1 MVPGMQNAEHR
12 TQYEAVIGLEV
23 HAQLLT
29 RSKIFCG
36 CSAAFGASPNSQT
49 CPVCL
54 GMPGALP
61 VLNRRVV
68 EFAIK
73 TALALGCDITP
84 VCRFHRKNYFYPDM
98 PKNYQISQYE
108 LPLAWR
114 GSMDFAVDGMTRRVR
129 IHRLHLEEDVG
140 KLLHAGTLQAAN
152 YSLVDFNRS
161 GVPLMEIVSEPDIRS
176 PEEAAEYLRQLR
188 AILVYLGVCD
198 GNMEE
203 GSLRCDANV
212 SLRPAGSKELGVKA
226 EVKNMNSF
234 KNVQKALAYE
244 IQRQAQ
250 TLEAGRKIV
259 QETRLWDADQE
270 LTLSMRSKEY
280 AHDYRYFPEPD
291 LVPLAASP
299 QWIDEIRATLPE
311 LPQQRRARFVEAY
324 GIPDY
329 DAAVLTASRPLAN
342 YYEEVARVSREP
354 KLASNW
360 VMGDLL
366 GHLNK
371 DGRDITGSP
380 IPPAEL
386 AALLTLLLRGTISG
400 KIAKTVFEQMYQT
413 GKPAEVI
420 VKEHGLT
427 QISNQDELRRIVEEV
442 LAAHPGPVADYRKGR
457 VQSLTFLV
465 GMVMKASRGK
475 ANPQVANELLIAR
488 LTGEESGGDG

>member
-1 MVPGMQNAEHR
+1 LPA
-12 TQYEAVIGLEV
+12 TTPYEAVIGLEV

-36 CSAAFGASPNSQT
+36 CSAAFGAVPNSQT

-54 GMPGALP
+54 GMPGVLP
-61 VLNRRVV
+61 VLNKRVV

-73 TALALGCDITP
+73 TAVALGCEIAEW
-84 VCRFHRKNYFYPDM
+84 CRFARKNYFYPDM

-108 LPLAWR
+108 LPLAR
-114 GSMDFAVDGMTRRVR
+114 KGTIEFPVNGVTKLVQ

-140 KLLHAGTLQAAN
+140 KLLHAGAFQDAD

-188 AILVYLGVCD
+188 AILVYLEVCD

-212 SLRPAGSKELGVKA
+212 SVRRAGTEELGVKA

-244 IQRQAQ
+244 IQRQVRI
-250 TLEAGRKIV
+250 LEEGGRIV

-270 LTLSMRSKEY
+270 LTLPMRSKEY

-291 LVPLAASP
+291 LVPLAVSKE
-299 QWIDEIRATLPE
+299 WIDEVRATLPE
-311 LPQQRRARFVEAY
+311 LPRERRARFVREY

-329 DAAVLTASRPLAN
+329 DAAVLTTSRPLAG
-342 YYEEVARVSREP
+342 YYEEVVKAFPEP
-354 KLASNW
+354 KIASNW
-360 VMGDLL
+360 VMVELL
-366 GHLNK
+366 GQLNK
-371 DGRDITGSP
+371 EGRDIAESP
-380 IPPAEL
+380 IPPAGL
-386 AALLTLLLRGTISG
+386 AALLTLLKSGTISG
-400 KIAKTVFEQMYQT
+400 KIAKTVFEEMYRT
-413 GKPAEVI
+413 GKSAETI
-420 VKEHGLT
+420 VKEQGLT
-427 QISNQDELRRIVEEV
+427 QISDQEELLRIVEAV
-442 LAAHPGPVADYRKGR
+442 LAEHPGPVADYRKGK
-457 VQSLTFLV
+457 VQSFTFLV
-465 GMVMKASRGK
+465 GAVMKSSRGK
-475 ANPQVANELLIAR
+475 ANPKAVNELLRAC
-488 LTGEESGGDG
+488 LEGEAPKGGG

>member
-1 MVPGMQNAEHR
+1 MKPEIRNMKPE
-12 TQYEAVIGLEV
+12 TLYEAVIGLEV

-36 CSAAFGASPNSQT
+36 CSAAFGAPPNSQT

-73 TALALGCDITP
+73 TALALGCDVTP

-114 GSMDFAVDGMTRRVR
+114 GSLEFTVDGTARRIR

-140 KLLHAGTLQAAN
+140 KLLHAGTLQAAD

-212 SLRPAGSKELGVKA
+212 SLRLAGSEELGVKA

-250 TLEAGRKIV
+250 ILEGGGRIV
-259 QETRLWDADQE
+259 QETRLWDAGQE
-270 LTLSMRSKEY
+270 LTLSMRSKEH
-280 AHDYRYFPEPD
+280 AHDYRYFLEPD
-291 LVPLAASP
+291 LVPLAVSP

-311 LPQQRRARFVEAY
+311 LPQQRRVRFVREY

-329 DAAVLTASRPLAN
+329 DAAVLTASKSLAD
-342 YYEEVARVSREP
+342 YYEKVAQASRDS
-354 KLASNW
+354 KVASNW
-360 VMGDLL
+360 VMVELL

-371 DGRDITGSP
+371 DGRDITDSP
-380 IPPAEL
+380 ISPTEL
-386 AALLTLLLRGTISG
+386 AALLALLHGGTISG

-413 GKPAEVI
+413 GKSAELI
-420 VKEHGLT
+420 VKEQGLT
-427 QISNQDELRRIVEEV
+427 QISDQDELRRIVEEV
-442 LAAHPGPVADYRKGR
+442 LAAHPGPVADYRKGK

-465 GMVMKASRGK
+465 GMVMKLSRGK
-475 ANPQVANELLIAR
+475 ANPPVARELLLMR
-488 LTGEESGGDG
+488 LNSEEPGGDG